1 MSDPVKIA
9 VIGGSGLYDLPE
21 ITDMTEIVVD
31 TPFGRTSN
39 PIKVGTLKGHRV
51 AFLAR
56 HGVGHVLSPA
66 LVPQRANIYA
76 LKSLGVRFI
85 VSANA
90 CGSLKEKIAPG
101 HVTVPD
107 QLIDYNIGTRERSFF
122 NEDGLVAHVS
132 VADPFDEYLRGQLVG
147 ALQTAGGIVYDGGT
161 FLIEDGPRFATRAES
176 HMFRAWG
183 CDLIGMTAA
192 PEAFLAREAE
202 IGYASIAHV
211 TDYDSWHEDEE
222 PVTVEMVLKI
232 ISHNVEIIKK
242 AIVNLMD
249 TIDLDME
256 TSSHT
261 ALQTA
266 ITTNQTAIS
275 DEAKQ
280 RLYHVVKRVLKL

>member
-1 MSDPVKIA
+1 MTETVKIA

-21 ITDMTEIVVD
+21 ITDMTEHVID
-31 TPFGRTSN
+31 TPFGKPSN
-39 PIKVGTLKGHRV
+39 PIMIGTLEGKRI

-56 HGVGHVLSPA
+56 HGTGHVLSPA

-90 CGSLKEKIAPG
+90 CGSLRQEIAPA
-101 HVTVPD
+101 HIAIPD

-122 NEDGLVAHVS
+122 NEKGLIAHVS
-132 VADPFDEYLRGQLVG
+132 VADPFDAYLREQLVLSLEQTG
-147 ALQTAGGIVYDGGT
+147 ATFHDGGT

-202 IGYASIAHV
+202 IAYASMAHV
-211 TDYDSWHEDEE
+211 TDYDSWHEEEE
-222 PVTVEMVLKI
+222 PVTVDMVLATVSK
-232 ISHNVEIIKK
+232 NVTAIKK
-242 AIVNLMD
+242 SLLALMKN
-249 TIDLDME
+249 IDLDME
-256 TSSHT
+256 TPSHT
-261 ALQTA
+261 ALASA
-266 ITTNQTAIS
+266 ITTNPESIS

-280 RLYHVVKRVLKL
+280 RLHHVVKRVLNL